1 MKRSATVHG
10 MALFESP
17 YFSHGNSYQQ
27 ECDASVL
34 LPRGVYL
41 DGNGGSYSTRY
52 AYEDYYDVYN
62 GA

>member
-1 MKRSATVHG
+1 